1 MYIINQTYSPRT
13 AILSMK
19 KQRFQ
24 ELVHQVQTI
33 LIDDHSPRKVS
44 ACQRI
49 SVDCKRSQ
57 TASLSSIFHCL
68 GNAAVSAK
76 LVIDQSIKML
86 HCFVQYMRSRFSA
99 LLHGRY
105 PSPVFCKME
114 GLHAEILDVISNS
127 ENDVAFPVVNTV
139 TTLIS
144 TMCHSLALT

>member
-1 MYIINQTYSPRT
+1 MYIINQTHSPRT
-13 AILSMK
+13 AIFSMK

-44 ACQRI
+44 ACQI
-49 SVDCKRSQ
+49 IWVDCKRSQ
-57 TASLSSIFHCL
+57 TTSLSSIFHCL
-68 GNAAVSAK
+68 GNAAFTAI

-105 PSPVFCKME
+105 PSLVFCKME
-114 GLHAEILDVISNS
+114 GLHAEIFGRN
-127 ENDVAFPVVNTV
+127 
-139 TTLIS
+139 
-144 TMCHSLALT
+144 